1 MKTKIILAALFA
13 ALSFTSCANLEGKQ
27 NVPQQ
32 VKHLD
37 NEKVIK
43 QSFALKDFHAI
54 SNAIGIDVYY
64 TQSPTFKVSMEGT
77 EQCIA
82 QAKLEVTDGVLNI
95 TNRYTHFNN
104 TSSYS
109 LKIYISAPSIDQISN
124 NGALDFYGDINQSK
138 SLAISNHGSFD
149 YDKGTVKAGYVSIDN
164 NGSLDMDIPMQI
176 SDSLRINNF
185 GSFDINDHMNIGG
198 SVHINN
204 KGSFDIDKIM
214 HITGSAFINNY
225 GSFDGSFGLKGRD
238 FEVSNYGSFDS
249 YLKADCEHIK
259 VNSFGSTDMDI
270 TGTTKQISINDK
282 GVTDIDTTQ
291 LKVLK

>member
-54 SNAIGIDVYY
+54 SNTIGIDVYY

-138 SLAISNHGSFD
+138 SLAISNRGSFD
-149 YDKGTVKAGYVSIDN
+149 YDKGTVKAAYVSIDN

-176 SDSLRINNF
+176 ADFLRINNF

-249 YLKADCEHIK
+249 YLKADCDHIK

-282 GVTDIDTTQ
+282 GSTDIDTTQ

>member
-1 MKTKIILAALFA
+1 MKTKMIITALFA
-13 ALSFTSCANLEGKQ
+13 ILSFTSCVNFMSKQ

-64 TQSPTFKVSMEGT
+64 TQSAAYSVSVEGT

-95 TNRYTHFNN
+95 MNRYAHFYN

-109 LKIYISAPSIDQISN
+109 LKVYISAPSIDQISN

-138 SLAISNHGSFD
+138 SLAISNQGSFD

-164 NGSLDMDIPMQI
+164 NGSLDIDNPMQI
-176 SDSLRINNF
+176 TDSLR
-185 GSFDINDHMNIGG
+185 
-198 SVHINN
+198 
-204 KGSFDIDKIM
+204 
-214 HITGSAFINNY
+214 INNY

-249 YLKADCEHIK
+249 HLTADCDHIK

-282 GVTDIDTTQ
+282 GSTDIDTTQ

>member
-124 NGALDFYGDINQSK
+124 NGALDFYGEINQSK
-138 SLAISNHGSFD
+138 SLAISNRGSFD
-149 YDKGTVKAGYVSIDN
+149 YDKGTVKAAYVSIDN

-176 SDSLRINNF
+176 ADSLRINNF
-185 GSFDINDHMNIGG
+185 GSFDINDHMNIAG

-249 YLKADCEHIK
+249 YLKADCDHIK

>member
-1 MKTKIILAALFA
+1 MKTKMIITALFA
-13 ALSFTSCANLEGKQ
+13 ALSFTSCVNLMSKQ

-64 TQSPTFKVSMEGT
+64 TQSAAYSVSVEGT

-95 TNRYTHFNN
+95 MNRYAYFYN

-109 LKIYISAPSIDQISN
+109 LKVYISAPSIDQISN

-149 YDKGTVKAGYVSIDN
+149 YDKGTVKAGYVGIVAN
-164 NGSLDMDIPMQI
+164 
-176 SDSLRINNF
+176 
-185 GSFDINDHMNIGG
+185 
-198 SVHINN
+198 
-204 KGSFDIDKIM
+204 
-214 HITGSAFINNY
+214 
-225 GSFDGSFGLKGRD
+225 
-238 FEVSNYGSFDS
+238 
-249 YLKADCEHIK
+249 
-259 VNSFGSTDMDI
+259 
-270 TGTTKQISINDK
+270 
-282 GVTDIDTTQ
+282 
-291 LKVLK
+291 

>member
-82 QAKLEVTDGVLNI
+82 QAKLEVTDGLLNI

-138 SLAISNHGSFD
+138 SLAISNRGSFD
-149 YDKGTVKAGYVSIDN
+149 YDKGTVKAAYVSIDN

-176 SDSLRINNF
+176 ADSLRINNF
-185 GSFDINDHMNIGG
+185 GSFDINDHMNIAG

-249 YLKADCEHIK
+249 YLKADCDHIK

>member
-149 YDKGTVKAGYVSIDN
+149 YDKGTVKAAYVSIDN

-176 SDSLRINNF
+176 ADSLRINNF
-185 GSFDINDHMNIGG
+185 GSFDINDHMNIVG

-249 YLKADCEHIK
+249 YLKADCDHIK

>member
-54 SNAIGIDVYY
+54 SNTIGIDVYY

-124 NGALDFYGDINQSK
+124 NGALDFYGEINQSK
-138 SLAISNHGSFD
+138 SLAISNRGSFD
-149 YDKGTVKAGYVSIDN
+149 YDKGTVKAAYVSIDN

-176 SDSLRINNF
+176 ADSLRINNF

-249 YLKADCEHIK
+249 YLKADCDHIK

>member
-138 SLAISNHGSFD
+138 SLAISNRGSFD
-149 YDKGTVKAGYVSIDN
+149 YDKGTVKAAYVSIDN

-176 SDSLRINNF
+176 TESLRINNF

-249 YLKADCEHIK
+249 YLKADCDHIK

>member
-176 SDSLRINNF
+176 ADSLRINNF

>member
-1 MKTKIILAALFA
+1 MKTKMIITALFA
-13 ALSFTSCANLEGKQ
+13 TLSFTSCVNFMSKQ

-32 VKHLD
+32 VKNLD

-64 TQSPTFKVSMEGT
+64 TQSAAYSVSVEGT

-95 TNRYTHFNN
+95 MNRYAHFYN

-109 LKIYISAPSIDQISN
+109 LKVYISAPSIDQISN

-138 SLAISNHGSFD
+138 SLAISNQGSFD

-164 NGSLDMDIPMQI
+164 NGSLDIDNPMQI
-176 SDSLRINNF
+176 TDSLRINNY
-185 GSFDINDHMNIGG
+185 GSLDINNDMNIAG

-204 KGSFDIDKIM
+204 NGSFDVDKMM

-249 YLKADCEHIK
+249 HLTADCDHIK

-282 GVTDIDTTQ
+282 GSTDIDTTQ

>member
-138 SLAISNHGSFD
+138 SLAISNRGSFD
-149 YDKGTVKAGYVSIDN
+149 YDKGTVKAAYVSIDN
-164 NGSLDMDIPMQI
+164 NGSLDMDISMQI
-176 SDSLRINNF
+176 ADSLRINNF
-185 GSFDINDHMNIGG
+185 GSFDINDHMNIAG

-214 HITGSAFINNY
+214 HITGFAFINNY
-225 GSFDGSFGLKGRD
+225 GSFDGSFGLKGRN

-249 YLKADCEHIK
+249 CLKADCEHIK

>member
-64 TQSPTFKVSMEGT
+64 TQSPTYKVSMEGT
-77 EQCIA
+77 EQCMA

-149 YDKGTVKAGYVSIDN
+149 YDKGTVKAAYVSIDN

-176 SDSLRINNF
+176 ADSLRINNF
-185 GSFDINDHMNIGG
+185 GSFDINDHMNIAG

-249 YLKADCEHIK
+249 YLKADCDHIK

>member
-1 MKTKIILAALFA
+1 MKIKIILAALFA

-176 SDSLRINNF
+176 ADSLRINNF
-185 GSFDINDHMNIGG
+185 GSFDINDHMNIAG

>member
-1 MKTKIILAALFA
+1 MKTKMIITALFA
-13 ALSFTSCANLEGKQ
+13 TLSFTSCVNLVGKQ

-32 VKHLD
+32 VKNLD

-64 TQSPTFKVSMEGT
+64 TQSAAYSVSVEGT

-95 TNRYTHFNN
+95 MNRYAHFYN

-109 LKIYISAPSIDQISN
+109 LKVYISAPSIDQISN

-138 SLAISNHGSFD
+138 SLAISNQGSFD
-149 YDKGTVKAGYVSIDN
+149 YDKGTVRAGYVSIDN
-164 NGSLDMDIPMQI
+164 NGSLDIDNPMQI
-176 SDSLRINNF
+176 TDSLRINNY
-185 GSFDINDHMNIGG
+185 GSLDINNDMNIAG

-204 KGSFDIDKIM
+204 NGSFDIDKMM

-225 GSFDGSFGLKGRD
+225 GSLLFSASAAF
-238 FEVSNYGSFDS
+238 
-249 YLKADCEHIK
+249 I
-259 VNSFGSTDMDI
+259 
-270 TGTTKQISINDK
+270 
-282 GVTDIDTTQ
+282 
-291 LKVLK
+291 

>member
-77 EQCIA
+77 EQCMA

-176 SDSLRINNF
+176 ADSLRINNF
-185 GSFDINDHMNIGG
+185 GSFDINDHMNIAG

>member
-149 YDKGTVKAGYVSIDN
+149 YNKGTVKAGYVSIDN

>member
-1 MKTKIILAALFA
+1 MKTKMIITALFA
-13 ALSFTSCANLEGKQ
+13 ALSFTSCVNLMSKQ

-64 TQSPTFKVSMEGT
+64 TQSAAYSVSVEGT

-95 TNRYTHFNN
+95 MNRYAYFYN

-109 LKIYISAPSIDQISN
+109 LKVYISAPSIDQISN

-149 YDKGTVKAGYVSIDN
+149 YDKGTVHLTAVLVLREETSRFPIMAASTHILLPIVTTSKLIR
-164 NGSLDMDIPMQI
+164 LDLPIWI
-176 SDSLRINNF
+176 
-185 GSFDINDHMNIGG
+185 
-198 SVHINN
+198 
-204 KGSFDIDKIM
+204 
-214 HITGSAFINNY
+214 
-225 GSFDGSFGLKGRD
+225 
-238 FEVSNYGSFDS
+238 
-249 YLKADCEHIK
+249 
-259 VNSFGSTDMDI
+259 
-270 TGTTKQISINDK
+270 
-282 GVTDIDTTQ
+282 
-291 LKVLK
+291 

>member
-64 TQSPTFKVSMEGT
+64 TQSPTYKVSMEGT
-77 EQCIA
+77 EQCMA

-176 SDSLRINNF
+176 ADSLRINNF
-185 GSFDINDHMNIGG
+185 GSFDINDHINIAG

-249 YLKADCEHIK
+249 YLKADCDHIK

>member
-1 MKTKIILAALFA
+1 MKTKMIITALFA
-13 ALSFTSCANLEGKQ
+13 TLSFTSCVNFMSKQ

-32 VKHLD
+32 VKNLD

-64 TQSPTFKVSMEGT
+64 TQSAAYSVSVEGT

-95 TNRYTHFNN
+95 MNRYAYFYN
-104 TSSYS
+104 TGSGYNAMTRDPEFTYDF
-109 LKIYISAPSIDQISN
+109 LEEFQDRIY
-124 NGALDFYGDINQSK
+124 YGTDICM
-138 SLAISNHGSFD
+138 ARD
-149 YDKGTVKAGYVSIDN
+149 IDN
-164 NGSLDMDIPMQI
+164 PMQI
-176 SDSLRINNF
+176 TDSLRINNY
-185 GSFDINDHMNIGG
+185 GSLDINNDMNIAG

-204 KGSFDIDKIM
+204 NGSFDVDKMM

-249 YLKADCEHIK
+249 HLTADCDHIK

>member
-54 SNAIGIDVYY
+54 SNTIGIDVYY

-138 SLAISNHGSFD
+138 SLAISNRGSFD
-149 YDKGTVKAGYVSIDN
+149 YDKGTVKAAYVSIDN

-176 SDSLRINNF
+176 ADFLRINNF

-249 YLKADCEHIK
+249 YLKADCDHIK

>member
-43 QSFALKDFHAI
+43 QSLALKDFHAI

-64 TQSPTFKVSMEGT
+64 TQSPTFKVFMEGT
-77 EQCIA
+77 EQCMA

-95 TNRYTHFNN
+95 TNRYKDFCN
-104 TSSYS
+104 TSSDN

-124 NGALDFYGDINQSK
+124 QGSMDFYGEINLSK
-138 SLAISNHGSFD
+138 SLTISNRGSFD
-149 YDKGTVKAGYVSIDN
+149 YDKGTVKAAYVSIDN

-176 SDSLRINNF
+176 ADSLRINNF
-185 GSFDINDHMNIGG
+185 GSFDINDHMNIAG

-249 YLKADCEHIK
+249 YLKADCDHIK

>member
-124 NGALDFYGDINQSK
+124 NGALDFYGEINQSK
-138 SLAISNHGSFD
+138 SLTISNRGSFD
-149 YDKGTVKAGYVSIDN
+149 YDKGTVKAAYVSIDN

-176 SDSLRINNF
+176 TESLRINNF

-249 YLKADCEHIK
+249 YLKADCDHIK

>member
-249 YLKADCEHIK
+249 YLKADCDHIK

>member
-176 SDSLRINNF
+176 ADSLRINNF
-185 GSFDINDHMNIGG
+185 GSFDINDHMNIAG